1 MPTVMDVASMEADG
15 DVEDGA
21 LTFALN
27 EVGKAAQWSR
37 SWLRTM
43 DNLTDISDR
52 AYAPACIASTD
63 SSFDIIKSPKNHFP
77 RDRHDVKPP
86 KVAES
91 NCFRDAQWSNDG
103 TTIVTHN
110 EDWQLRSFVL

>member
-43 DNLTDISDR
+43 DN
-52 AYAPACIASTD
+52 
-63 SSFDIIKSPKNHFP
+63 
-77 RDRHDVKPP
+77 
-86 KVAES
+86 E
-91 NCFRDAQWSNDG
+91 
-103 TTIVTHN
+103 
-110 EDWQLRSFVL
+110 